1 MLKKLILKNFKTH
14 EISELEFSPGI
25 NVITGDSGNGKTNI
39 LKALNWV
46 VNNRPRGDSVIRRG
60 QKDCSVALTT
70 IIDNKEYTIERAR
83 GKSENSYKI
92 LDKEGKELGSFTS
105 FGSSPPEDVSKLIGL
120 SDINVQPQLKP
131 YFLVLDSPGQV
142 ATYIRSL
149 IKLDVI
155 DQVVK
160 CLSGKV
166 RDEKAELSSLEMD
179 LQEVE
184 AGLKELDKVDLEGLE
199 RRILEAKSIVEAVR
213 VLEKRKEGLERIAI
227 ELENLEAEWISLP
240 DDVNQTLERAN
251 ELCCTF
257 IELSEKISKL
267 RSLSEELKR
276 LEKDRIVLPEDLTI
290 LFTIEESEKK
300 YNDIYAKVNVLLG
313 IREGLLSIDTEMM
326 MMDDQLSGLEKEKQL
341 LMEQLGSCPYCGSEL
356 TIESKKCLL
365 GGGGKDGYRRN
376 SSWK

>member
-1 MLKKLILKNFKTH
+1 MPCLRQVETMLKKLTLKNFKTH
-14 EISELEFSPGI
+14 EVSELEFSPGI
-25 NVITGDSGNGKTNI
+25 NVITGDSGHGKTNI

-105 FGSSPPEDVSKLIGL
+105 FGSSPPEDVSKLIDL

-142 ATYIRSL
+142 ATYVRSL
-149 IKLDVI
+149 IRLDVI

-199 RRILEAKSIVEAVR
+199 RRILEAKSIVGAVQ

-240 DDVNQTLERAN
+240 DNTNQTLERAN

-257 IELSEKISKL
+257 TELSEKISKL
-267 RSLSEELKR
+267 RGLSEELKR

-290 LFTIEESEKK
+290 LFTIEEVGQK
-300 YNDIYAKVNVLLG
+300 YNDIYSKVNVLLG
-313 IREGLLSIDTEMM
+313 IREGLLNIDIEIKK
-326 MMDDQLSGLEKEKQL
+326 MDNQLLQLEKEKQL
-341 LMEQLGSCPYCGSEL
+341 LISQLEICPSCGSSL
-356 TIESKKCLL
+356 TEESKKCLL
-365 GGGGKDGYRRN
+365 KE
-376 SSWK
+376 S